1 MWSYLPTKHTH
12 FCMFFA
18 SLGKAPIMAEPP
30 PAYWMIFVRWFLHT
44 SDRLAKHLWH
54 AFEHDCSPVVRWQ
67 LHICSER
74 PTIERQQA
82 FLDLVRP
89 RHLLV
94 AAERLCPA
102 GKRR

>member
-1 MWSYLPTKHTH
+1 
-12 FCMFFA
+12 
-18 SLGKAPIMAEPP
+18 MAEPP

-74 PTIERQQA
+74 PIIERQQA

-102 GKRR
+102 GKRRRKELVGLEERILVCTSATGGWR